1 MEHEL
6 VSKGDFKV
14 IGISRRISNENA
26 QKEIPEMW
34 KEFILN
40 NYLEKIPN
48 LKSNSIMALYTDYE
62 GDHTKPF
69 VYTIGCEVTS
79 IQDLPVGL
87 DGVTVPGNKYALFRV
102 KGGLPDSLI
111 ETWKEIWT
119 SKSLERKFEADFEV
133 VKGADEVHV
142 YISLK

>member
-14 IGISRRISNENA
+14 IGISRKISNDNA

-48 LKSNSIMALYTDYE
+48 LKSNNIMALYTDYE

-69 VYTIGCEVTS
+69 IYTIGCEVTS
-79 IQDLPVGL
+79 LQDLPTGL

>member
-1 MEHEL
+1 M
-6 VSKGDFKV
+6 

-69 VYTIGCEVTS
+69 IYTIGCEVTS
-79 IQDLPVGL
+79 IQDVPLGL

>member
-14 IGISRRISNENA
+14 IGISRKISNENA

-48 LKSNSIMALYTDYE
+48 LKSNSIMALYTNYE

-69 VYTIGCEVTS
+69 IYTIGCEVTS
-79 IQDLPVGL
+79 IQDVPLGL

>member
-1 MEHEL
+1 MEPEI

-14 IGISRRISNENA
+14 IGITRKISNDNA

-34 KEFILN
+34 KEFILE
-40 NYLEKIPN
+40 NYMEKIPN
-48 LKSNSIMALYTDYE
+48 IKSNSIMALYTDYE

-69 VYTIGCEVTS
+69 NYTIGCEVTS
-79 IQDLPVGL
+79 IGEVPAGMN
-87 DGVTVPGNKYALFRV
+87 GVSVPGNKYALFKV

-119 SKSLERKFEADFEV
+119 NSDLDRKFEADFEV
-133 VKGADEVHV
+133 VKAGDEVHV

>member
-1 MEHEL
+1 MEPEI

-14 IGISRRISNENA
+14 IGITQRISNENA
-26 QKEIPEMW
+26 QQKIPEMW

-48 LKSNSIMALYTDYE
+48 LKSNSIMAVYTDYE

-69 VYTIGCEVTS
+69 NYTIGCEVTS
-79 IQDLPVGL
+79 IDNLPIGL
-87 DGVTVPGNKYALFRV
+87 HSLIVPGNKYALYKV

-111 ETWKEIWT
+111 ETWKSIWT
-119 SKSLERKFEADFEV
+119 SGDLERKFEADFEV
-133 VKGADEVHV
+133 IKGSDEVHV

>member
-1 MEHEL
+1 MEHEI

-14 IGISRRISNENA
+14 IGITKRISNENA

-34 KEFILN
+34 RQFIIN
-40 NYLEKIPN
+40 NYMELIPD
-48 LKSNSIMALYTDYE
+48 KKASSIMALYTEYE

-69 VYTIGCEVTS
+69 LYSIGCEVTS
-79 IQDLPVGL
+79 IEDVPEGMNAIK
-87 DGVTVPGNKYALFRV
+87 VPGNKYALFTV

-111 ETWKEIWT
+111 ETWKHIWT
-119 SKSLERKFEADFEV
+119 TKEFERKFEADFEI
-133 VKGADEVHV
+133 VKGPEEVLV

>member
-69 VYTIGCEVTS
+69 IYTIGCEVTS
-79 IQDLPVGL
+79 IQDVPLGL

>member
-1 MEHEL
+1 MEPEI

-14 IGISRRISNENA
+14 IGITKRISNDNA
-26 QKEIPEMW
+26 QQEIPEMW
-34 KEFILN
+34 KQFILN
-40 NYLEKIPN
+40 NYLEKIPS

-69 VYTIGCEVTS
+69 NYTIGCEVNS
-79 IQDLPVGL
+79 L
-87 DGVTVPGNKYALFRV
+87 DDVPADMNGVTVPGNKYALYQV

-119 SKSLERKFEADFEV
+119 SETIERKFESDFEV